1 MQISSLIIPTGVARP
16 GMTVAE
22 VLRECVRT
30 DVPGIPFRNE
40 AGEIT
45 GKASIRHILKE
56 KCVPDFMVKHSHL
69 LGDELGQLHIH
80 QEHARE
86 IMALPIEPFVLPH
99 MAVASPSNPIAKVLA
114 IMEDV
119 NTTYLFVIDEEGEYL
134 GIVTIMGIAR
144 AILAQQ

>member
-1 MQISSLIIPTGVARP
+1 MEISSLIIPTAVARP

-30 DVPGIPFRNE
+30 DVPGIPYRDAEGN
-40 AGEIT
+40 IV

-56 KCVPDFMVKHSHL
+56 KCIPDFMVKHSHL
-69 LGDELGQLHIH
+69 LGDELGQLHI
-80 QEHARE
+80 QQDHARE
-86 IMALPIEPFVLPH
+86 ILALPIDPFVLPH
-99 MAVASPSNPIAKVLA
+99 MAVAGPKNPIAKVLA

-119 NTTYLFVIDEEGEYL
+119 NTTYLFVIDDGEYL